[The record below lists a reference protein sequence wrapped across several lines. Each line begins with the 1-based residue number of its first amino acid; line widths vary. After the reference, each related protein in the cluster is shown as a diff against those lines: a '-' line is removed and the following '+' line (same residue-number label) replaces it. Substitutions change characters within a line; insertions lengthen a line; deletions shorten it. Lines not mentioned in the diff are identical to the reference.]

1 MNNLI
6 GLTLTGLITGIFGG
20 LIGSGAEILIVPLLT
35 IFGLLDSLKRRI
47 GTSLFM
53 ILPPIGIFSAMK
65 FYNNG
70 YVDIKAA
77 LYLGLI
83 FTIFSYLSSRVTLN
97 INEVLLRK
105 VFGIFTIFAGIYIY
119 FFKE

>member
-1 MNNLI
+1 
-6 GLTLTGLITGIFGG
+6 
-20 LIGSGAEILIVPLLT
+20 
-35 IFGLLDSLKRRI
+35 
-47 GTSLFM
+47 M

-77 LYLGLI
+77 LYLGLV
-83 FTIFSYLSSRVTLN
+83 FTIFSYLSSKITINL
-97 INEVLLRK
+97 NEVLLRK
-105 VFGIFTIFAGIYIY
+105 IFGIFTILSGIYIY